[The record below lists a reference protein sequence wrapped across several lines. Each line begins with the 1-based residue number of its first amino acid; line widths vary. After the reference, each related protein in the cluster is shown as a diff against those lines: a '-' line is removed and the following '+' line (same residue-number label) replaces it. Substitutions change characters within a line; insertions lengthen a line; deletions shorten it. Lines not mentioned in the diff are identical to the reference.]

1 MIIHIFEKKKDFMQ
15 MNIRNQ
21 HIILGALF
29 LTLTAGTPHN
39 GDGGTNHSTGF
50 TEDYRIHALSIP
62 TDLTL
67 GGESIPLNDPEVY
80 ERLDRELLVNTYW
93 QSNTLLMIKRA
104 HRWVPKFEA
113 IFEAEGVPS
122 DLVYLGL
129 IESGYQNVVSPAGAA
144 GYWQFLESTGK
155 EYGLIIDNEVDE
167 RYHPEKAAL
176 AAAKYLK
183 DAKEEFGSWT
193 LAAASYNMGKAGV
206 SRQLERQGVDDYYD
220 LLLNSETARYV
231 FRIVA
236 VKEIVSNPAKYG
248 FLLDEEDYYPQ
259 IQTTTVEIDSAI
271 ASFPEFATDLGIN
284 YKTLKYHNPWL
295 REAYLKN
302 KNKRTYL
309 IEVPVDKSF
318 ISEEE

>member
-1 MIIHIFEKKKDFMQ
+1 

-21 HIILGALF
+21 HILLGALF
-29 LTLTAGTPHN
+29 LTLTAGTPHK
-39 GDGGTNHSTGF
+39 GDSDTENTSEF
-50 TEDYRIHALSIP
+50 TDDYRIHALEIP
-62 TDLTL
+62 EDLTL
-67 GGESIPLNDPEVY
+67 AGEAIPLNDPEVY

-113 IFEAEGVPS
+113 IFEAEGVPK

-144 GYWQFLESTGK
+144 GFWQFLESTGK
-155 EYGLIIDNEVDE
+155 EYGLVIDNEVDE
-167 RYHPEKAAL
+167 RYHPEKSAL

-183 DAKEEFGSWT
+183 EAKEQFGSWT

-206 SRQLERQGVDDYYD
+206 SRQLERQGVNNYYD

-236 VKEIVSNPAKYG
+236 VKEIVAHPAKYG
-248 FLLDEEDYYPQ
+248 FLLNEEDYYPA
-259 IQTTTVEIDSAI
+259 IETTTIELDSAV
-271 ASFPEFATDLGIN
+271 ASFPEFAAELGIN

-302 KNKRTYL
+302 RNKRTYL